1 MIRIILLLL
10 TEIIITQCGFKVVK
24 YNDLLNFEIN
34 QINSSGDKRIN
45 YKIKNKL
52 SLYNKTNQQKIINL
66 NIKTEKNK
74 FIKEKNIKNEVTKY
88 NVKISTVIEIL
99 NVNGVKIKEFTIT
112 EIGEYSVHN
121 QYSKTLNNEKKLTE
135 LLTKKILDQITLNL
149 LNFSNDF

>member
-10 TEIIITQCGFKVVK
+10 TAIIIIQCGFKVVK

-88 NVKISTVIEIL
+88 NVKISTVVEIL

-121 QYSKTLNNEKKLTE
+121 QYSKTLNNEKKLTA

>member
-10 TEIIITQCGFKVVK
+10 TAIIITQCGFKVVK

-99 NVNGVKIKEFTIT
+99 NVNGVKIKEFAIT

-121 QYSKTLNNEKKLTE
+121 QYSKTLNNEKKLTA